1 MAAGV
6 DPNAFLESLP
16 VDVEAVEPDGDDE
29 ENVKALIDSLNGEK
43 RAEID
48 AFLPLSVDGERV
60 TIGGVIDLLHLT
72 PDRAEIVDYKTDLTR
87 HAEAEYEKQL
97 SVYYRVVEG
106 VHPDREVSASI
117 FYTRDGERREIES
130 LDEDE
135 LRDLV
140 RTHCE

>member
-1 MAAGV
+1 M
-6 DPNAFLESLP
+6 
-16 VDVEAVEPDGDDE
+16 
-29 ENVKALIDSLNGEK
+29 KALIDSLNGEK